1 MTDRYQQTRKV
12 TQVSILVNILLSI
25 IQISIGFIGHSQAL
39 IADGIHTLSD
49 LAGDFLVLFAAQQAH
64 READKSHPYGHGRI
78 ETLATVFLGF
88 LLIAVAIG
96 ISFDASQRILQP
108 EELPT
113 PSVFTLFATA
123 IVIIS
128 KEGLYQYT
136 ARVAERIN
144 SNLLKANAW
153 HHRSDAISSI
163 IVLLGITAALLGIP
177 SADAIAAV
185 FVALFIARI
194 GFKLGWQGIQELID
208 AAIEDDKLKDIR
220 NIITDIDGVR
230 NLHML
235 RSRAMGGQILIDV
248 HIQVAPMISVS
259 EGHQIA
265 ETIQHN
271 LINQV
276 PELIDATVHIDPEND
291 ENVATCVG
299 LPLRNK
305 LLEDIRPL
313 VAELSGHEELD
324 NAVLHY
330 LSGEVHLELR
340 LPMHFANTSE
350 AQQQLTG
357 LYETAL
363 KTYKHLSQIKIY
375 YY

>member
-1 MTDRYQQTRKV
+1 MSERYEQTRKV
-12 TQVSILVNILLSI
+12 TQVSLLVNLLLSI
-25 IQISIGFIGHSQAL
+25 LQISVGFIGHSQAL

-49 LAGDFLVLFAAQQAH
+49 LAGDFLVLIAAQQAH
-64 READKSHPYGHGRI
+64 RAADKSHPYGHGRI

-88 LLIAVAIG
+88 LLLAAAIG
-96 ISFDASQRILQP
+96 ISFDASQRLLHP
-108 EELPT
+108 ETLLSPN
-113 PSVFTLFATA
+113 VFTLLATA
-123 IVIIS
+123 IVIIA

-136 ARVAERIN
+136 ARVAERIH

-177 SADAIAAV
+177 SADAIAAI
-185 FVALFIARI
+185 FVSLFIARI
-194 GFKLGWQGIQELID
+194 GIKLGWQGIQELID

-220 NIITDIDGVR
+220 NIIAEIDGVQ

-271 LINQV
+271 LISQV

-291 ENVATCVG
+291 ENEASCIG

-305 LLEDIRPL
+305 LLEELKPL
-313 VAELSGHEELD
+313 VATLPGHTELD
-324 NAVLHY
+324 NVVLHY
-330 LSGEVHLELR
+330 LSGKIDLELR
-340 LPMHFANTSE
+340 LPMHLASTSE
-350 AQQQLTG
+350 AQKQLSDC
-357 LYETAL
+357 YKTAL
-363 KTYKHLSQIKIY
+363 STHKHLSHIKIY
-375 YY
+375 YH

>member
-1 MTDRYQQTRKV
+1 VNERYEQTRKV
-12 TQVSILVNILLSI
+12 TQVSILVNLLLSVL
-25 IQISIGFIGHSQAL
+25 QISMGFIGHSQAL

-49 LAGDFLVLFAAQQAH
+49 LAGDFLVLVAAQQAH
-64 READKSHPYGHGRI
+64 RAADKSHPYGHGRI

-88 LLIAVAIG
+88 LLIAAAIG
-96 ISFDASQRILQP
+96 ISFDASQRLLHP
-108 EELPT
+108 ETLLSPN
-113 PSVFTLFATA
+113 VFTLLATA
-123 IVIIS
+123 IVIIA

-136 ARVAERIN
+136 ARVAERIH

-177 SADAIAAV
+177 SADAIAAI

-194 GFKLGWQGIQELID
+194 GIKLGWQGIQELID
-208 AAIEDDKLKDIR
+208 AAVEDDKLKDIR
-220 NIITDIDGVR
+220 NIITKIDGVR

-259 EGHQIA
+259 EGHHIA
-265 ETIQHN
+265 ETVQHN
-271 LINQV
+271 LISQV

-291 ENVATCVG
+291 ENVATCIG
-299 LPLRNK
+299 LPLRK
-305 LLEDIRPL
+305 ELLEELRPL
-313 VAELSGHEELD
+313 VAELPGHEALEK
-324 NAVLHY
+324 AVLHY
-330 LSGEVHLELR
+330 LSGKVNLELR
-340 LPMHFANTSE
+340 LPIHLASTSQ
-350 AQQQLTG
+350 AQEQLSHC
-357 LYETAL
+357 YKTAL
-363 KTYKHLSQIKIY
+363 STHKHLSHTEIY